1 LPKLFFAIAEACIKI
16 NLRMFLEK
24 SRIVTIR
31 SHTGNFYADLGTI
44 FAKSEANVIPDMYK
58 SESLQKDESG
68 DEQAD
73 SS

>member
-1 LPKLFFAIAEACIKI
+1 
-16 NLRMFLEK
+16 MFLEK